1 MARSS
6 ALGKS
11 DTAPPRS
18 PRSRPSPLPLEEE
31 VPAWTEGGLLLP
43 EQPTVEHARR
53 VLRRYW
59 GHGDFRPGQREVIAS
74 VLERRDVLAVLPT
87 GAGKSVIYQASAML
101 LPGVTLVV
109 SPLISLMQDQIE
121 SLKAKGVPAEFIN
134 STLTPRQAEKRLLMA
149 EDGEVKLLYVA
160 PERFDS
166 PTFCERIR
174 RVDVSLFA
182 IDEAHCLSVWGHDFR
197 PAYMRLGHQRTLLG
211 HPPVLAVTATATP
224 QVREDI
230 VRGLELDDPA
240 LHLFPFDRPNLAWR
254 VVRVETE
261 DEKAE
266 ALVRELRGVPGS
278 AIVYASTQ
286 KTVDQV
292 ADLLNERGLPA
303 IAYHAGK
310 GTRERAA
317 LQERFMSSEARVVV
331 ATNAFGMGIDK
342 SDVRKVVHY
351 NFPST
356 IESYYQEGGRAGR
369 DGRPAECVMLY
380 SPKDASTHE
389 FLLALTH
396 PTRSWYVAVYH
407 ALRENV
413 EADGTLA
420 ITQAELA
427 RRMEWPVANPLS
439 HCLRVLHR
447 AGIVH
452 HTTRRTAAF
461 FIVVRK
467 GPEQIRD
474 ILQGDRRLDDLHVL
488 RELWKMGGGKRLY
501 RGSWVRARDLASI
514 QGEIKT
520 VRRSLKRLQEEG
532 ILTWEEEE
540 AGTRL
545 LQPKLDPARLPLPYD
560 ELEQRRVREMARLA
574 RIMAYAETGRC
585 RRGDLLRYFGDS
597 QATDRCS
604 ACDNCRGRGARA
616 A

>member
-6 ALGKS
+6 RPRKGEP
-11 DTAPPRS
+11 PPR
-18 PRSRPSPLPLEEE
+18 PSALPPVEA
-31 VPAWTEGGLLLP
+31 VPAWAEGGLLLP
-43 EQPTVEHARR
+43 EQPTVAHARC

-59 GHGDFRPGQREVIAS
+59 KYDDFRPAQREVVAS
-74 VLERRDVLAVLPT
+74 VLAGRDVLAVLPT

-109 SPLISLMQDQIE
+109 SPLISLMHDQIE
-121 SLKAKGVPAEFIN
+121 GLQAKGIPAEFIN

-149 EDGEVKLLYVA
+149 EAGEVKLLYVA

-174 RVDVSLFA
+174 RVDLSLLA
-182 IDEAHCLSVWGHDFR
+182 VDEAHCLSVWGHDFR
-197 PAYMRLGHQRTLLG
+197 PAYMRLGEQRTLLG
-211 HPPVLAVTATATP
+211 DPPVLAVTATATP
-224 QVREDI
+224 QVRDDV
-230 VRGLELDDPA
+230 VRGLGLEDPA
-240 LHLFPFDRPNLAWR
+240 VHVYPFDRPNLAWR
-254 VVRVETE
+254 VVKTETE
-261 DEKAE
+261 DEKAA

-286 KTVDQV
+286 KTVDHV
-292 ADLLNERGLPA
+292 ADLLNDRGIPA

-310 GTRERAA
+310 GTRERTE
-317 LQERFMSSEARVVV
+317 LQERFMGSQVPVVV

-351 NFPST
+351 NFPGT
-356 IESYYQEGGRAGR
+356 VEGYYQEGGRAGR
-369 DGRPAECVMLY
+369 DGRRAECVMLY
-380 SPKDASTHE
+380 SPKDAATHE

-427 RRMEWPVANPLS
+427 RRMGWPVANPLS

-452 HTTRRTAAF
+452 HTTRRTASF
-461 FIVVRK
+461 FVVLRRD
-467 GPEQIRD
+467 PEQIRE
-474 ILQGDRRLDDLHVL
+474 LLSGERRADDLHVL
-488 RELWKMGGGKRLY
+488 RELWKMGGGRRLY
-501 RGSWVRARDLASI
+501 RGSWIRARDLATV
-514 QGEIKT
+514 QGEIPV
-520 VRRSLKRLQEEG
+520 VRRALKRLQEEG
-532 ILTWEEEE
+532 ILTWQEEE

-545 LQPKLDPARLPLPYD
+545 LRRDLDPGRLPLPYD
-560 ELEQRRVREMARLA
+560 ELEARRTREMGKLA
-574 RIMAYAETGRC
+574 RMMAYAETERC
-585 RRGDLLRYFGDS
+585 RRGDLLRYFGDPE
-597 QATDRCS
+597 AMERCG
-604 ACDNCRGRGARA
+604 ACDNCRRRDARA